1 MNSKIQSY
9 HQQKTACIYLRQS
22 TMYQVMHNL
31 ESTERQYAL
40 QQKALQYGWDATL
53 IRIMDGDLG
62 QSGTNTT
69 HREDFKA
76 LVAEVSMGK
85 VGAIFVLE
93 ASRLSRSSADW
104 NRLLELCSLTQ
115 TLIIDQDGCYDPS
128 QFNDQLLLGLKGT
141 MSQAELHLIKGRL
154 HGAKLNKAKKG
165 ELRFP
170 IPVGYIY
177 DDDGNITFDP
187 DAQVCHIIK
196 LLFEVFSEKQ
206 TAYGV
211 VQFFGHNI
219 SNSLKDHTVADG
231 KPNYFGAGL
240 RMNAYYQ

>member
-1 MNSKIQSY
+1 MF
-9 HQQKTACIYLRQS
+9 
-22 TMYQVMHNL
+22 QVMHNT

-40 QQKALQYGWDATL
+40 QQKALQYGWDQTL

-69 HREDFKA
+69 HREDFKS
-76 LVAEVSMGK
+76 LVAEVSMGN

-177 DDDGNITFDP
+177 DDEGTITFDQ
-187 DAQVCHIIK
+187 DAQVCHVIQ
-196 LLFEVFSEKQ
+196 LLFTLFKEKQ
-206 TAYGV
+206 TAYAV
-211 VQFFGHNI
+211 VQ
-219 SNSLKDHTVADG
+219 
-231 KPNYFGAGL
+231 YFGSNNILFPNLAKPEPK
-240 RMNAYYQ
+240 RNDS

>member
-1 MNSKIQSY
+1 MNSKIQSF

-22 TMYQVMHNL
+22 TMFQVMHNL

-40 QQKALQYGWDATL
+40 RQKALQYGWDQTL
-53 IRIMDGDLG
+53 IRIMDADLG
-62 QSGTNTT
+62 QSGTTT
-69 HREDFKA
+69 TNREDFKL
-76 LVAEVSMGK
+76 LVAEVSMGN

-170 IPVGYIY
+170 LPVGYMY
-177 DDDGNITFDP
+177 DDDNNIIFDI
-187 DAQVCHIIK
+187 DAQVCHVIK
-196 LLFEVFSEKQ
+196 LLFDLFKEKQ
-206 TAYGV
+206 SAYYV
-211 VQFFGHNI
+211 VQYFA
-219 SNSLKDHTVADG
+219 SNKIQFPRRSYGGRWKG
-231 KPNYFGAGL
+231 K
-240 RMNAYYQ
+240 